1 MKNRIML
8 LLALVLAL
16 TAPGFAHAQEQIITA
31 APLRWDRGASI
42 TDSTFISI
50 PVWGGSIATTTAED
64 TTEWFNVGDF
74 KFPAGTGS
82 ATPVPMLQFQIGI
95 GTVAAVTSDSV
106 GYIFQYTN
114 DKTNATRTSGFVGGS
129 IAYSA
134 VTADA
139 IVVTAMD
146 ATRAVTAM
154 GKWVRVIIRNAEIG
168 SGYQRRFRVTPIVHG
183 WR

>member
-8 LLALVLAL
+8 LLALLVAL
-16 TAPGFAHAQEQIITA
+16 VAPSAALAQEQILVA
-31 APLRWDRGASI
+31 APLHWDRGAGI

-50 PVWGGSIATTTAED
+50 PVWGGAITTATAED
-64 TTEWFNVGDF
+64 TTEWFNVGDY

-82 ATPVPMLQFQIGI
+82 ATPVPLLQFQIGI
-95 GTVAAVTSDSV
+95 GTVAATTTDSV

-114 DKTNATRTSGFVGGS
+114 DKTNATRTSGFIGGS
-129 IAYSA
+129 IAYAA
-134 VTADA
+134 VSNDA
-139 IVVTAMD
+139 VVVTAMD
-146 ATRAVTAM
+146 ATRATTAM